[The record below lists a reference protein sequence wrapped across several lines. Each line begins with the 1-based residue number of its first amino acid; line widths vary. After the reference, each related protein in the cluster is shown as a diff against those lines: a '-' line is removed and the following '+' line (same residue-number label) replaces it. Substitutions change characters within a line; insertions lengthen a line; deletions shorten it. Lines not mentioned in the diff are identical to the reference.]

1 MSCNIVRCLGFFS
14 LIFLNSP
21 IVALVCKAAE
31 LLLVHKTEFAA
42 AQDAG
47 LRQLLDLL
55 RSCDVHVCTS
65 LSLIEPS
72 MIPSDETR
80 EQRQIQEDLTGSNR
94 ISQDGLPNALWS
106 RCFMCILHH
115 PASSCGKVRCLN
127 LDANRL
133 TEAPVA
139 QNTLATY
146 RCRLRR
152 GLRRGPWSPSRT
164 SSPSCAW
171 PFLPRL
177 ASERNRYRAV
187 SRCVKGCKLHWKN
200 WGP

>member
-1 MSCNIVRCLGFFS
+1 MSCFFT

-55 RSCDVHVCTS
+55 RSCDVHVSTS
-65 LSLIEPS
+65 VSLIEPS
-72 MIPSDETR
+72 MILSDETR

-94 ISQDGLPNALWS
+94 ISQDGLPNAPKVQV
-106 RCFMCILHH
+106 FHVH

-139 QNTLATY
+139 QKTLATN
-146 RCRLRR
+146 RALRR
-152 GLRRGPWSPSRT
+152 LRRGPWSPSRT
-164 SSPSCAW
+164 SSPSCGW

-177 ASERNRYRAV
+177 ASELNRYPDV